1 MNIAYLHY
9 HLKTGGVTTVMQ
21 HQIAAIRSRADV
33 LVFTGEPSPVPFP
46 ADQQIIPALGYDRAG
61 GSPKPSAQVADEI
74 VAAIRSRWPDGA
86 TLLHV
91 HNPTL
96 VKNRHIL
103 DILKH
108 LQQRKINLLL
118 QIHDFAEDGRPAAF
132 SPQDYP
138 ANCHYAVINRR
149 AYQVLLKSGLKPEG
163 LHLLPNMIDPQLF
176 DSPRPLAAQ
185 HVLYPVRAIRRK
197 NIGEALLLSLFFSE
211 PLPLV
216 FTLPPNSPSDIARY
230 EAWQL
235 FVANTCLNV
244 AFDAGRDRRFDELVG
259 AAAFMLTTSVTEGF
273 GFSFLEPWLA
283 DKLLWGRRLDGVCRD
298 FKQNGLDLSHLY
310 KRLMIPL
317 DWIDRNRLF
326 AKLSAAAEKSCRCFN
341 FPLKKQIIDRTI
353 NKTLNG
359 DAVDFGRLDEPLQ
372 QAVIARLVDSEG
384 DRRQLIRRNHFLRH
398 PARVAEPNDLIRRN
412 RQAVL
417 DHYSPDRYG
426 RRLFEIYRKAGSTP
440 VTHAIDKKILFGEF
454 FDLKSFSLLQWGPDA
469 D

>member
-21 HQIAAIRSRADV
+21 HQIAAIRPRADV
-33 LVFTGEPSPVPFP
+33 LVFAGESSPVPFP
-46 ADQQIIPALGYDRAG
+46 ADQQIIPGLGYDRADG
-61 GSPKPSAQVADEI
+61 NTRSSAQVADEI
-74 VAAIRSRWPDGA
+74 EAAIRSRWPAGA

-96 VKNRHIL
+96 VKNRQIL

-108 LQQRKINLLL
+108 LQQRKVNLLL

-132 SPQDYP
+132 SPEDYP
-138 ANCHYAVINRR
+138 ADCHYAVINSRDYR
-149 AYQVLLKSGLKPEG
+149 VLLKSGLKPEG
-163 LHLLPNMIDPQLF
+163 LHLLPNMIDPRLF
-176 DSPRPLAAQ
+176 DHPRPSAAQ

-216 FTLPPNSPSDIARY
+216 FTLPPNSPADLARY
-230 EAWQL
+230 EAWKA
-235 FVANTCLNV
+235 FVANTRLNV

-259 AAAFMLTTSVTEGF
+259 AAAFLLTTSVAEGF
-273 GFSFLEPWLA
+273 GFSFVEPWLA
-283 DKLLWGRRLDGVCRD
+283 DKLLWGRRLDDVCRD
-298 FKQNGLDLSHLY
+298 FEQNGLDLSHLY

-341 FPLKKQIIDRTI
+341 FPPKKQMIDRT
-353 NKTLNG
+353 LGDSLHG

-372 QAVIARLVDSEG
+372 QNVIARLIDSEG
-384 DRRQLIRRNHFLRH
+384 DRRQLIRRNPFLQYT
-398 PARVAEPNDLIRRN
+398 PRVADQNDLIRRN

-417 DHYSPDRYG
+417 DRYNPDRYA
-426 RRLFEIYRKAGSTP
+426 RRILEIYRKAGSTP
-440 VTHAIDKKILFGEF
+440 VAHAIDKKILFGEF
-454 FDLKSFSLLQWGPDA
+454 FNLNSFSLLQWGSDA